1 VNVKYPRPS
10 GRSELDRSDELPG
23 DEFFYEVVDFLPV
36 GDPGERR
43 VLPADEH
50 AGVQHHG
57 YKEAT
62 LTIGAPERRGGSSGL
77 DRETVCI
84 RHTGDDR
91 IQEATT
97 ISNCCLYKTLR

>member
-1 VNVKYPRPS
+1 
-10 GRSELDRSDELPG
+10 
-23 DEFFYEVVDFLPV
+23 VDLLPV

-43 VLPADEH
+43 VLPADEQ

-62 LTIGAPERRGGSSGL
+62 LTIGETERRGGPSGL
-77 DRETVCI
+77 NRDTVCI

-97 ISNCCLYKTLR
+97 FSNCWLYKTLR